1 MATTPEPVPGTST
14 GGNGS
19 FPSVSDFV
27 VIDRVNQCPKLASL
41 RSINQTLSSLLNSD
55 NSFMAQIAEVIRL
68 DPSLTARVL
77 DLVNSIFFG
86 SKGSQRV
93 TNVEE
98 ASLFL
103 GLSRISELIIATP
116 IIEEIQ
122 AFGKQA
128 TIVDWTEFWRHSIGS
143 AIMTRELLAS
153 ADIQWEDEGDYISG
167 LVHNL
172 GKIIMAVTFPEQFG
186 KLCKATGKATGDI
199 CDQEKTLLGWDHAK
213 MGAFYLWNHHIA
225 PEIVQATQYH
235 NNPEDAPEHSKL
247 AGAVQL
253 ADHLVRSGG
262 IHGIE
267 KVDPLRPADWPKL
280 SGWAI
285 LFGEDETIS
294 EEERLEELKETLE
307 RITSS
312 LKGII

>member
-1 MATTPEPVPGTST
+1 MANTPDSASGRQA

-55 NSFMAQIAEVIRL
+55 DSFVAQIAEVIRL

-86 SKGSQRV
+86 SNENRISS
-93 TNVEE
+93 VEE
-98 ASLFL
+98 AALFL

-128 TIVDWTEFWRHSIGS
+128 EIVDWTEFWRHSIGS
-143 AIMTRELLAS
+143 AIMTREILAI
-153 ADIQWEDEGDYISG
+153 ADVQWEDEGDYISG

-172 GKIIMAVTFPEQFG
+172 GKIITSVTFPEQFG
-186 KLCKATGKATGDI
+186 QICKVSGEQPEDI
-199 CDQEKTLLGWDHAK
+199 CKQERDILGWDHAK

-235 NNPEDAPEHSKL
+235 NMPEEAPDHPKL
-247 AGAVQL
+247 AAAVQL
-253 ADHLVRSGG
+253 ADRLVCFSG
-262 IHGIE
+262 IRGIE
-267 KVDPLRPADWPKL
+267 QVKPTRRSAWPKL
-280 SGWAI
+280 AGWSI
-285 LFGEDETIS
+285 LFGEDEITS
-294 EEERLEELKETLE
+294 DEERLDELDETLE
-307 RITSS
+307 RVTST
-312 LKGII
+312 LKGIV

>member
-1 MATTPEPVPGTST
+1 MAKTPDSASGVSI
-14 GGNGS
+14 GGGDT
-19 FPSVSDFV
+19 FPSVSDFE

-55 NSFMAQIAEVIRL
+55 DSFMAQIAEVIRL

-86 SKGSQRV
+86 SNENQQVS
-93 TNVEE
+93 NVEE

-122 AFGKQA
+122 EFGKQA
-128 TIVDWTEFWRHSIGS
+128 GIIDWTEFWRHSIGS
-143 AIMTRELLAS
+143 AIMTRELLAT
-153 ADIQWEDEGDYISG
+153 AEVQWEDEGDYISG

-172 GKIIMAVTFPEQFG
+172 GKIIMSVTFPDQFG
-186 KLCKATGKATGDI
+186 TVCKGYGSSTEDI
-199 CDQEKTLLGWDHAK
+199 CSQERSLLGWDHAK

-235 NNPEDAPEHSKL
+235 NNPEEAPDHPKL
-247 AGAVQL
+247 AAAVQL
-253 ADHLVRSGG
+253 ADHLTRSAG
-262 IHGIE
+262 IQGIE
-267 KVDPLRPADWPKL
+267 KVDRLKSKDWPKL
-280 SGWAI
+280 TGWEI
-285 LFGEDETIS
+285 LFGEDEILS
-294 EEERLEELKETLE
+294 EEARIEELEETLE
-307 RITSS
+307 RVTSS
-312 LKGII
+312 LKGIV